1 MLDSNTKKKIDD
13 ARDILV
19 GKVPVPSSQVEQITI
34 ALIYKFMYDMDNESI
49 ELGGNPKYFTGD
61 YAQYAWNKL
70 FDSKLS
76 GEGRVMLY
84 QDALI
89 KIPNNPQLPTLF
101 RDIFKNAVL
110 PYRDPE
116 ILKLFL
122 KCIDEFTYEHSEKL
136 GDAFEYLLAVLGS
149 QGDAG
154 QFRTPRHI
162 IDFIV
167 ALIDPKKEDSIL
179 DPACGTAG
187 FLISA
192 YKHIIKTN
200 SSNYDKVNDP
210 HTFALRR
217 TSLDELVIQN
227 GKKYTGDLLTP
238 DQRAFIHKN
247 IKGYDI
253 AFEMV
258 RLSLVNMYLHGF
270 NTPQIYEYDTL
281 TSTDRWNEYAS
292 VILANP
298 PFMTPK
304 GGIRPHQRFTIQAKR
319 SEVLFVDY
327 MLEHLTTNG
336 KAGIIVPEG
345 IIFQSGNAYKQ
356 LRKLLVDENFLV
368 GVISLPAGV
377 FNPYSGVKTSI
388 LWIDKA
394 LAKKTDNIIFL
405 KINADGFDL
414 GAQRRPIEANDLPAA
429 FANAVAY
436 KNAVLSG
443 SEYQAPDKDVILV
456 EKAKLAESG
465 EFNLSGDRY
474 QLTKSR
480 HSNFQ
485 IARLGDVVELIRGIT
500 FSKYDQLDTAFYGSL
515 PVVTT
520 KAAQESG
527 IVEKDLYHIPS
538 SFLKDDRKLLQPGDI
553 LISTANSLNLLGR
566 TTLVKSDIKK
576 ASFGAFMSVIRTGGS
591 VMSSFLIRIL
601 RTQAAWDYFRANANT
616 TTNISNLNLS
626 TLAEFKFP
634 LPPLSVQEELVA
646 ELDSYQKIIDG
657 AKQVVDNWKP
667 CFDID
672 PNWPLVKLSD
682 VAEIESGFGFPLDYQ
697 GSTDK
702 EIPFIKVSDMNL
714 IGNET
719 YIMNWNNTVSTEELH
734 RLKAKSRPQGT
745 VVFPKIGAAIATNK
759 KRILVKDTVYD
770 NNVMGIVPNCNKLLS
785 RFLHAWLLSFNLT
798 DWASDSNPPSI
809 RKATVEDQLIPLPDI
824 SIQQNIVD
832 QIDDEQKLI
841 DANRQLIA
849 LYEGKINKRIDSLCI
864 NNKEDN

>member
-1 MLDSNTKKKIDD
+1 LLDSITKKKIDD

-49 ELGGNPKYFTGD
+49 ELGGKPKYFTGD
-61 YAQYAWNKL
+61 YAKYAWNRL
-70 FDSKLS
+70 FDQKLS

-84 QDALI
+84 QDALT
-89 KIPNNPQLPTLF
+89 KIPNNASIPTLF
-101 RDIFKNAVL
+101 RDIFKNAFL

-116 ILKLFL
+116 TLKLFL

-162 IDFIV
+162 IDFMV
-167 ALIDPKKEDSIL
+167 ELIDPQKEDSIL

-210 HTFALRR
+210 HTFAMHN
-217 TSLDELVIQN
+217 TPLDELVIQN

-238 DQRAFIHKN
+238 DQRAFLHKN

-270 NTPQIYEYDTL
+270 NTPQIFEYDTL
-281 TSTDRWNEYAS
+281 TSTERWNEYAN

-304 GGIRPHQRFTIQAKR
+304 GGIRPHHKFTIQAKR

-327 MLEHLTTNG
+327 MLEHLTNNG
-336 KAGIIVPEG
+336 RAGIIVPEG

-356 LRKLLVDENFLV
+356 LRKLLVEENYLV

-394 LAKKTDNIIFL
+394 LAKKTDKIIFL
-405 KINADGFDL
+405 KINNDGFDL

-429 FANAVAY
+429 FDNAMAY
-436 KNAVLSG
+436 KESVLSG
-443 SEYQAPDKDVILV
+443 EEYIASDKNVSLV
-456 EKAKLAESG
+456 EKTRLAENG
-465 EFNLSGDRY
+465 DFNLSWERY
-474 QLTKSR
+474 ISSTSNSYTYDTVRLDEICVKKAQYGSGAAKTDYDGETRYIRITDIDDDGNLKDNDIVSPSVINEKYLLNEDDLLFARSGSVGRVYIHRQKGRFIFAGYLIRFVLDKNKALPRFIFYLTKSEYYA
-480 HSNFQ
+480 NWIIKQ
-485 IARLGDVVELIRGIT
+485 
-500 FSKYDQLDTAFYGSL
+500 SK
-515 PVVTT
+515 
-520 KAAQESG
+520 
-527 IVEKDLYHIPS
+527 
-538 SFLKDDRKLLQPGDI
+538 
-553 LISTANSLNLLGR
+553 
-566 TTLVKSDIKK
+566 
-576 ASFGAFMSVIRTGGS
+576 TG
-591 VMSSFLIRIL
+591 
-601 RTQAAWDYFRANANT
+601 T
-616 TTNISNLNLS
+616 ISNINAQQYSSLRI
-626 TLAEFKFP
+626 P
-634 LPPLSVQEELVA
+634 LPPLSVQEEIVA

-667 CFDID
+667 HIDID
-672 PNWPLVKLSD
+672 PKWRLLPLSTLADIISGGTPDSGNVDYWNGDIPWVTLVDLPPSDYVSRISDTQRKITQKGLSTSSAKMLPAGSVLVSSRATIGRVAINETPLSTNQGFKNLIVKDPSKINNMFLAHVMRSLKD
-682 VAEIESGFGFPLDYQ
+682 KLDSL
-697 GSTDK
+697 GTGGTFK
-702 EIPFIKVSDMNL
+702 EIS
-714 IGNET
+714 
-719 YIMNWNNTVSTEELH
+719 
-734 RLKAKSRPQGT
+734 KA
-745 VVFPKIGAAIATNK
+745 VIGALDIPVPPISEQIQIID
-759 KRILVKDTVYD
+759 RI
-770 NNVMGIVPNCNKLLS
+770 
-785 RFLHAWLLSFNLT
+785 
-798 DWASDSNPPSI
+798 
-809 RKATVEDQLIPLPDI
+809 E
-824 SIQQNIVD
+824 
-832 QIDDEQKLI
+832 DEQKLVE
-841 DANRQLIA
+841 ANRKLIA
-849 LYEGKINKRIDSLCI
+849 LYEQKIQDRINKLW
-864 NNKEDN
+864 NE

>member
-70 FDSKLS
+70 FDPKLS

-89 KIPNNPQLPTLF
+89 KIRNNPQLPTLF
-101 RDIFKNAVL
+101 SDIFKNAFL

-116 ILKLFL
+116 TLKLFL

-210 HTFALRR
+210 HTFALRS

-281 TSTDRWNEYAS
+281 TFTDRWNEYAS

-356 LRKLLVDENFLV
+356 LRKLLVEENFLV

-394 LAKKTDNIIFL
+394 LAKKTDKIIFL

-414 GAQRRPIEANDLPAA
+414 GAQRRPIDANDLPAA
-429 FANAVAY
+429 YANAVAY

-443 SEYQAPDKDVILV
+443 SEYQFPDKDVILV
-456 EKAKLAESG
+456 KKAKLAERG
-465 EFNLSGDRY
+465 EYNLSGERY
-474 QLTKSR
+474 LSPALISHTFNIVKLGDICVRKAQYGSGASRIAFDGNTRYIRITDIDDNGNLKDNDIVSPSVIEEQYLLEQDDLLFARSGSVGKVYLHSQKGRFIYAGYLIRFILDKNKAIPKFIFYLTKS
-480 HSNFQ
+480 NFYADWIVLQ
-485 IARLGDVVELIRGIT
+485 
-500 FSKYDQLDTAFYGSL
+500 SK
-515 PVVTT
+515 
-520 KAAQESG
+520 
-527 IVEKDLYHIPS
+527 
-538 SFLKDDRKLLQPGDI
+538 
-553 LISTANSLNLLGR
+553 
-566 TTLVKSDIKK
+566 
-576 ASFGAFMSVIRTGGS
+576 TG
-591 VMSSFLIRIL
+591 
-601 RTQAAWDYFRANANT
+601 T
-616 TTNISNLNLS
+616 ISNINAQQFSNL
-626 TLAEFKFP
+626 AIP
-634 LPPLSVQEELVA
+634 LPPLSVQEEIVA

-667 CFDID
+667 HIDID
-672 PNWPLVKLSD
+672 PAWQRYVLNDLCYIDGL
-682 VAEIESGFGFPLDYQ
+682 IESSPSPDGIYIGADSIEEGTGRLIK
-697 GSTDK
+697 K
-702 EIPFIKVSDMNL
+702 ESIKKQN
-714 IGNET
+714 I
-719 YIMNWNNTVSTEELH
+719 
-734 RLKAKSRPQGT
+734 R
-745 VVFPKIGAAIATNK
+745 GAAIRFYGKKILYSKLRPYLNK
-759 KRILVKDTVYD
+759 VTITKFDGYCSTDIYPLSCYDSILYEYLYYILRSDTFLQTAIGLQMGARLPRINKDQFLS
-770 NNVMGIVPNCNKLLS
+770 IKISVPNLY
-785 RFLHAWLLSFNLT
+785 T
-798 DWASDSNPPSI
+798 
-809 RKATVEDQLIPLPDI
+809 
-824 SIQQNIVD
+824 QQVIVD
-832 QIDDEQKLI
+832 RIEDEKKLI
-841 DANRQLIA
+841 DSNRQIII
-849 LYEGKINKRIDSLCI
+849 LYEQKINDCI
-864 NNKEDN
+864 NKLWNFDKGDK